1 MKLKTFFILF
11 VIFLIFSG
19 CEKTELGKEL
29 NCTIGTTYRV
39 THDLSFTID
48 SLNDSR
54 CPPGAMCFW
63 AGDVY
68 LYIDINHF
76 NSKIDTTM
84 YLLNTGRNPMQIG
97 DYSFKVLEVNP
108 LVGGG
113 LTTSKDFTIKMVV
126 TKN

>member
-1 MKLKTFFILF
+1 MKAKLIFILL
-11 VIFLIFSG
+11 VIFLVFSR

-29 NCTIGTTYRV
+29 NCTIGYTYKV
-39 THDLSFTID
+39 THDLSFSID
-48 SLNDSR
+48 SVNDSR

-68 LYIDINHF
+68 LYFDINH
-76 NSKIDTTM
+76 NKSQINTTM
-84 YLLNTGRNPMQIG
+84 YLFNTSRNPIQIG
-97 DYSFKVLEVNP
+97 DYSLKVLEVNP

-113 LTTSKDFTIKMVV
+113 LSTSKDVIVKMII